1 VTRRLALRWKR
12 REIDAAAVATEALA
26 REIFGNAAY
35 LRREVDAERETGEQ
49 YIVFEV
55 HYCFADAENQF
66 DLLSTLH
73 NEFMD
78 GFVRATSRDISYLIH
93 LRLIPVK
100 RWNEKKRLRETI
112 SIRRTSAYLGIL
124 GRIPSYCPGQ

>member
-1 VTRRLALRWKR
+1 MPYGVRRLTRRLALLWKR

-66 DLLSTLH
+66 DLLATLN

-93 LRLIPVK
+93 LRLIPV
-100 RWNEKKRLRETI
+100 EEMEREEA
-112 SIRRTSAYLGIL
+112 SSRND
-124 GRIPSYCPGQ
+124 